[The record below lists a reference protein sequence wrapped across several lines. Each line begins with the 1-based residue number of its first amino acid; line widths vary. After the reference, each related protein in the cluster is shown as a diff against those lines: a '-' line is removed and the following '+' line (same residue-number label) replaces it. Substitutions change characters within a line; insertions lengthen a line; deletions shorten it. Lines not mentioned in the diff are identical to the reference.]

1 MLIILIVWRTGG
13 RSQAIVHVIAC
24 IVGAGRSI
32 FTPQPVI
39 RIERQV

>member
-13 RSQAIVHVIAC
+13 RRQAIVHVIAC
-24 IVGAGRSI
+24 IVDVGRSI
-32 FTPQPVI
+32 FIPQPVI